1 MYAEPFDDEDLDLD
15 LYHPSSSSEEDD
27 SDLDGSSDLW
37 SRDLGEWR
45 QDIRGVYRPADELD
59 DEVEEQVQGRS
70 QHLPPLPPAFQV
82 DPVHLDILELPGR
95 LRSRQAAA
103 ERLLSDEDK
112 EGLWEEDGS
121 MASDHPL
128 IERALSG
135 DASALIQ
142 PPEYQ
147 RLGAELRAVINMLG
161 TASLWLRSVDPSS
174 IPPEAQELIVA
185 HTFGLLSSVQLFP
198 PPPNEAGTFN
208 VPPPPPVASGSAST
222 SSAGPS
228 SGTMGEPSS
237 SSKRRRRRHRH

>member
-15 LYHPSSSSEEDD
+15 YYPSSSSEEDG
-27 SDLDGSSDLW
+27 SDLDGSGDPLPH
-37 SRDLGEWR
+37 DLGEWR

-59 DEVEEQVQGRS
+59 DEVAEQVRGHS
-70 QHLPPLPPAFQV
+70 HLPPLPPAFQV

-121 MASDHPL
+121 MALGHPL
-128 IERALSG
+128 VEQALSG

-147 RLGAELRAVINMLG
+147 RFGAELRAVISMLG
-161 TASLWLRSVDPSS
+161 TASLWLRSADPSS
-174 IPPEAQELIVA
+174 ISPEAQGLIAA
-185 HTFGLLSSVQLFP
+185 HTFGLLSSVEYFSP
-198 PPPNEAGTFN
+198 PSEGGTFN
-208 VPPPPPVASGSAST
+208 VPPPPPVASGSAGS

-228 SGTMGEPSS
+228 NSTAGESS
-237 SSKRRRRRHRH
+237 SSPKRRRRRHRH